1 MIDFLPVLIS
11 EPDPGGSKIN
21 LANVESNI
29 FGDVIV
35 ESSRNSLWI
44 DSEI

>member
-11 EPDPGGSKIN
+11 EPDPGGSEIN

-29 FGDVIV
+29 LGDVIV
-35 ESSRNSLWI
+35 DASRNTLWV
-44 DSEI
+44 DSEV